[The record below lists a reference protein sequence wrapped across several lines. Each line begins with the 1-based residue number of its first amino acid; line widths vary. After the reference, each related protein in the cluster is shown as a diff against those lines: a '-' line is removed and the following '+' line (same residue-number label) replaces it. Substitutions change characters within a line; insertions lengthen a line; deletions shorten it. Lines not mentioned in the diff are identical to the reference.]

1 MGYINNIE
9 PVSYIAGQ
17 IADSNP
23 YSIISLPNT
32 YTTAIPFGIA
42 MKLDATDEGYDLPTT
57 SGGITNRMAVNLII
71 NRNKFYQYDSALN
84 PLITGN
90 TQVPVGSEAAGCT
103 FGYVAVTVEQ
113 AVSLG
118 DPCFIRFADGNGGFV
133 QKGAFRK
140 DADTVSAAATAAAHP
155 TWYYASAATAGSIA
169 IVCVK

>member
-9 PVSYIAGQ
+9 PVAFIAGQ
-17 IADSNP
+17 LADSNP
-23 YSIISLPNT
+23 YSIISNANT
-32 YTTAIPFGIA
+32 YTTGIPFGVA
-42 MKLDATDEGYDLPTT
+42 MKLDSTDQGYDLPVS
-57 SGGITNRMAVNLII
+57 SGDITNRMAVNLII
-71 NRNKFYQYDSALN
+71 NRNKFYQNDVALN

-90 TQVPVGSEAAGCT
+90 TTVPVGSEAAGLT

-113 AVSLG
+113 AVLLG
-118 DPCFIRFADGNGGFV
+118 DPCFIRFANGNGGFV

-140 DADTVSAAATAAAHP
+140 DADTVSAAATAAVHP